1 MPNNV
6 IDIYGCGHVFNDR
19 HINFLPK
26 EFEYKIFDLDKKD
39 IIINGKKYVVNDLNS
54 PKSNIASIF
63 TPPHIRKSIFKL
75 YNLNLNQI
83 FIEKPVFMTSEDI
96 ISFEKNIGKNVKIFD
111 GYIRNSFNHFIL
123 LKNLIKDQNIK
134 KISFF
139 EQKKWSTESIP
150 SYLNDFKSKLSI
162 AEVLPHYLSMI
173 FSLCSEIK
181 IVIKKVINP
190 NIYTSKIIFE
200 VINCNQIKEIEV
212 IMSMNYQGLS
222 GSILETSE
230 NNYYIPLD
238 STNKIYLLNN
248 FKLKIGELENY
259 FYLSNEIENVDLIV
273 KKLWDN
279 FKEHKQPSRDFEFHK
294 KIGLILE
301 ELLN

>member
-1 MPNNV
+1 
-6 IDIYGCGHVFNDR
+6 
-19 HINFLPK
+19 
-26 EFEYKIFDLDKKD
+26 
-39 IIINGKKYVVNDLNS
+39 
-54 PKSNIASIF
+54 
-63 TPPHIRKSIFKL
+63 
-75 YNLNLNQI
+75 
-83 FIEKPVFMTSEDI
+83 
-96 ISFEKNIGKNVKIFD
+96 
-111 GYIRNSFNHFIL
+111 
-123 LKNLIKDQNIK
+123 
-134 KISFF
+134 
-139 EQKKWSTESIP
+139 
-150 SYLNDFKSKLSI
+150 
-162 AEVLPHYLSMI
+162 
-173 FSLCSEIK
+173 
-181 IVIKKVINP
+181 
-190 NIYTSKIIFE
+190 
-200 VINCNQIKEIEV
+200 
-212 IMSMNYQGLS
+212 MSMNYQGLS

>member
-1 MPNNV
+1 MRNNV
-6 IDIYGCGHVFNDR
+6 MDIYGCGHVFNDR

-26 EFEYKIFDLDKKD
+26 EFDYKIFDLNKKD
-39 IIINGKKYVVNDLNS
+39 IVINGKKYLVNNLDS
-54 PKSNIASIF
+54 PKSNLASIF
-63 TPPHIRKSIFKL
+63 TPPHIRKNIFKL
-75 YNLNLNQI
+75 YNLDLNQI
-83 FIEKPVFMTSEDI
+83 FIEKPVFMNSEDI

-111 GYIRNSFNHFIL
+111 GYIRNSFNHFNLI
-123 LKNLIKDQNIK
+123 KNLIKDQNIK

-139 EQKKWSTESIP
+139 EQKKWSFDSIP
-150 SYLNDFKSKLSI
+150 IYLNDFKSNFPI

-173 FSLCSEIK
+173 FSLSNDVK
-181 IVIKKVINP
+181 IVIKEVLDPDIF
-190 NIYTSKIIFE
+190 TSKIIFE

-222 GSILETSE
+222 GSILQTSE
-230 NNYYIPLD
+230 NNFYIPLE
-238 STNKIYLLNN
+238 STNKIYLLDI

-259 FYLSNEIENVDLIV
+259 FYSSNEIDNVNLIV
-273 KKLWDN
+273 KKLWNNFRDN
-279 FKEHKQPSRDFEFHK
+279 KQLSRDFEFHK